1 MKPIRWQPKWG
12 RVPARIVSGVTLAF
26 LLLALQPA
34 LLTQSTDR
42 WAGTWATA
50 AVVRPRPPRAPA
62 RATRPPQGQTVQRPR
77 GRGGRGNQQLLTF
90 DNQTLRQIV
99 RVSLGGERVRVV
111 LSNVF
116 GTEPLVVGA
125 AHIALRADEA
135 AIVPAS
141 DRALTF
147 SGRPGMTIPPG
158 AVAFSDP
165 VDLGVPARSDLV
177 IDLYLP
183 DVVVATAS
191 PFTMHAGAF
200 QTSYISPAGDHT
212 GAAEM
217 PVTTT
222 TQSWFFLARVEVAVP
237 EETAVLVAFGDSITD
252 GTRST
257 PGTNNRWPD
266 HFAERL
272 VAQNVQLGVLN
283 AGISGNRVLSD
294 GGGRSGLA
302 RFDRDVLAAT
312 GVTHVVVLLGTND
325 IGGARE
331 NPSPTADDII
341 GGHRQFI
348 ERAHAQGIT
357 IYGATLAPFEGAN
370 YWTPEGE
377 TKRQALNEWIR
388 TSDAYDGVIDFDAA
402 LRDPAQPTKLRPEYD
417 SGDHLHPSDAGYKV
431 MANAVDVGLFTTS
444 RHLSAVAR

>member
-12 RVPARIVSGVTLAF
+12 RVPARIVGGVTLAF

-62 RATRPPQGQTVQRPR
+62 RTARPPQGQTAQRQR
-77 GRGGRGNQQLLTF
+77 SRGGRGNQQLLTF

-111 LSNVF
+111 LSNAF
-116 GTEPLVVGA
+116 GTEPLVVSA

-147 SGRPGMTIPPG
+147 GGRPGMSIPPG

-165 VDLGVPARSDLV
+165 VDLGVSARSDLA

-183 DVVVATAS
+183 DAVAATTS
-191 PFTMHAGAF
+191 PFTTHAGAF
-200 QTSYISPAGDHT
+200 QTSYISSAGDHT

-237 EETAVLVAFGDSITD
+237 EQPAVLVAFGDSITD

-257 PGTNNRWPD
+257 PDTNNRWPD

-272 VAQNVQLGVLN
+272 VAQDVQMGVLN

-294 GGGRSGLA
+294 GGGFSGLA

-348 ERAHAQGIT
+348 ERAHAQGLT

-370 YWTPEGE
+370 YWTSVGE

-402 LRDPAQPTKLRPEYD
+402 VRDPAQPTKLRPEYD
-417 SGDHLHPSDAGYKV
+417 SGDHLHPSDAGYEA
-431 MANAVDVGLFTTS
+431 MANAVDVGLFTTG
-444 RHLSAVAR
+444 RQLSAAVR

>member
-1 MKPIRWQPKWG
+1 MKPIRRRPEWG
-12 RVPARIVSGVTLAF
+12 RIPLRIVGGVTLV
-26 LLLALQPA
+26 LVLLAIQPA
-34 LLTQSTDR
+34 VLAQSGDR

-50 AVVRPRPPRAPA
+50 VVVRPRPQAPTPA
-62 RATRPPQGQTVQRPR
+62 GRRPQAQTAQRTQ
-77 GRGGRGNQQLLTF
+77 GRGGRGNQQLSTF

-111 LSNVF
+111 LSNAF

-147 SGRPGMTIPPG
+147 SGRSGTSIPPG
-158 AVAFSDP
+158 AVAFSAP
-165 VDLGVPARSDLV
+165 VDLGVSARSDLA

-183 DVVVATAS
+183 DAVAATTS

-222 TQSWFFLARVEVAVP
+222 TRSWFFLARVEVAVP
-237 EETAVLVAFGDSITD
+237 EQTGVLVAFGDSITD

-257 PGTNNRWPD
+257 PDTNNRWPN
-266 HFAERL
+266 HFAKRL
-272 VAQNVQLGVLN
+272 LAQNVQMGVLN
-283 AGISGNRVLSD
+283 AGISGNRILTD
-294 GGGRSGLA
+294 GSGFNGLA

-325 IGGARE
+325 IGFARE

-377 TKRQALNEWIR
+377 IKRQVLNEWIR

-417 SGDHLHPSDAGYKV
+417 SGDHLHPSDAGYEV
-431 MANAVDVGLFTTS
+431 MAGAVDVGLFTTG
-444 RHLSAVAR
+444 RQLSAAVR